1 MFVCYGC
8 ASDFS
13 KNKYNRRLQ
22 NVLALWKEIISEL
35 GEHLEAICA
44 ESVSLPIRGTSDI
57 AATVNKLDL
66 PSSFETKKDT
76 TTNRL
81 LFLTSKLIKCKR

>member
-1 MFVCYGC
+1 M
-8 ASDFS
+8 
-13 KNKYNRRLQ
+13 
-22 NVLALWKEIISEL
+22 LALWKEIISEL

-44 ESVSLPIRGTSDI
+44 ESVSLPIRGTSQDI

-66 PSSFETKKDT
+66 PSRPKRMT